1 MDKWILSCLS
11 TAVSACNAGFQ
22 QYDFPRATS
31 AIYNFFLYELCDVYL
46 VSPFKLYITKMICI
60 LALSFDLQEAVKPVF
75 QGSDESAKSA
85 ARSVR
90 IETLPPSICVAP
102 YSTDAEFKVWKDEEL
117 EENVKLVSRIVS
129 NVRSVRAFGWSF
141 LIVHDF
147 RSPAT
152 RKRLNLV

>member
-22 QYDFPRATS
+22 QYDFSRATS

-46 VSPFKLYITKMICI
+46 
-60 LALSFDLQEAVKPVF
+60 EAVKPVF

-90 IETLPPSICVAP
+90 IETLPPSICVAH
-102 YSTDAEFKVWKDEEL
+102 YSTDAEFQV
-117 EENVKLVSRIVS
+117 
-129 NVRSVRAFGWSF
+129 
-141 LIVHDF
+141 
-147 RSPAT
+147 
-152 RKRLNLV
+152 